1 MGCVPVSSNVR
12 DHVRPSTN
20 KLSDESVRAT
30 ELLAGKVVARV
41 VRHRE
46 SEVLVEFTDNARLFV
61 NHTTHGVELSVTGIQ
76 EGTQTGEAFAC
87 CFCEESINQEM
98 SVELSVQIP
107 DGGTQVLWSHT
118 RCLYPRLHESVPV
131 LP

>member
-1 MGCVPVSSNVR
+1 M
-12 DHVRPSTN
+12 PSATN
-20 KLSDESVRAT
+20 KLSEESVQAT

-61 NHTTHGVELSVTGIQ
+61 DHTTHGVELSVTGTQ
-76 EGTQTGEAFAC
+76 EGTQTVEAIAC
-87 CFCEESINQEM
+87 CFCAESINQEM
-98 SVELSVQIP
+98 SVELSVHIP
-107 DGGTQVLWSHT
+107 DGATQLLWAHT